1 MRKGQKLYSK
11 AKKIILGGNML
22 LSKRPEMY
30 LPNLW
35 PSYFSKSEKV
45 FLWDLDGKR
54 YTDMIFA
61 VGHNILGYKNKEL
74 DKSIFKTVNSGN
86 MTTLNCPEEVYLTKK
101 LLQIHSWAG
110 MAKYARSG
118 GEANALAIRIARA
131 ASKRDGVAICG
142 YHGWHDWYL
151 STNLKSKKKLS
162 SHLLDGLSTI
172 GVPKVLKDT
181 VHPFNYGDLNELK
194 RIIKKKKIGVIKM
207 EVCRNSLPDT
217 KFLREVKKI
226 SKKNKIILIF
236 DECTSGFRRN
246 LGGIHMNY
254 KIYPDIV
261 MLGKALGNGY
271 AITAVLGKKNIMKK
285 AETSFI
291 SSTFWTERIGFVAA
305 LNTLKIMEKKK
316 SWLTIIKNGKYI
328 ISEIKKIAKKYNLKI
343 SITGIETIIYISF
356 LYKKNLEYKTFLTQE
371 MLKKNYLAS
380 NQIFVSIYHTKKIVD
395 GYIKVLEKVF
405 EKISYFEKNNVGK
418 SKFLNND
425 VCHKTFQRLTN

>member
-74 DKSIFKTVNSGN
+74 DKSIFKTIYSGN

-131 ASKRDGVAICG
+131 ASKKDGVAICG

-194 RIIKKKKIGVIKM
+194 RIIKKRKIGVIKM